1 MDGSILKAKSDN
13 TTAFSIF
20 HQQIQGKVL
29 NEVIAVISKQKTLS
43 KVFHVQF
50 QIITTFSFSPQA
62 LTVQSVQQTVP
73 GSVRHAAAPVGLASL
88 AVLVALAS
96 EGPLVDLALRGP
108 AEGHAIVLQLDH
120 SSWCLSGHVVDGVL
134 VSEPVRALDGV
145 IHVPSPVVR
154 LHVAEGRVDAS
165 LGGDGV
171 AAGGEELGDDG
182 GLEPLLNE
190 TESCSEAGTSSS
202 NDDGIVLMVD
212 DWVLS

>member
-1 MDGSILKAKSDN
+1 MS
-13 TTAFSIF
+13 
-20 HQQIQGKVL
+20 H
-29 NEVIAVISKQKTLS
+29 
-43 KVFHVQF
+43 
-50 QIITTFSFSPQA
+50 
-62 LTVQSVQQTVP
+62 
-73 GSVRHAAAPVGLASL
+73 
-88 AVLVALAS
+88 
-96 EGPLVDLALRGP
+96 
-108 AEGHAIVLQLDH
+108 
-120 SSWCLSGHVVDGVL
+120 L

-145 IHVPSPVVR
+145 IHVPSPVIR
-154 LHVAEGRVDAS
+154 LHVAKGRVDAS